1 MPDVDSTVVT
11 TIPLSVEDAIKGKID
26 SLQKSLQQK
35 LPDYES
41 ILHFIHRELAEHPD
55 TVHLLSD
62 EEVGIIVAGL
72 QKRTGIFIA
81 GAEADKKVKGKK
93 GGVSL
98 DDF

>member
-1 MPDVDSTVVT
+1 MPELDSTVVT
-11 TIPLSVEDAIKGKID
+11 SIPLSTENAIKGKID
-26 SLQKSLQQK
+26 ALQKSLQQK

-41 ILHFIHRELAEHPD
+41 ILHFIHRSLAENPD
-55 TVHLLSD
+55 TVHLLTD

-93 GGVSL
+93 GSVSI